1 MPKLYK
7 TAQGR
12 TVDIGAIMTQN
23 ERTRAVGNM
32 KVNARGDVID
42 NQNKVVM
49 PRNRQV
55 NRDLNAGVDK
65 QVVAKSTTRSAER
78 PVKKSNLVPDALP
91 QEPVVAKIEPTAP
104 LKGIAGALARAN
116 QPKESR

>member
-12 TVDIGAIMTQN
+12 TVDIGALLSQN

-42 NQNKVVM
+42 NQNQTVVS
-49 PRNRQV
+49 RNRQV
-55 NRDLNAGVDK
+55 KRTLDSGVD
-65 QVVAKSTTRSAER
+65 QNNVAKTTKTTPDRPKKDSLTPDTIKNSKVFDNQAEPSASTQGLA
-78 PVKKSNLVPDALP
+78 A
-91 QEPVVAKIEPTAP
+91 
-104 LKGIAGALARAN
+104 ALARAN
-116 QPKESR
+116 QPKESK

>member
-32 KVNARGDVID
+32 KVNARGDVVD
-42 NQNKVVM
+42 DRGGVV
-49 PRNRQV
+49 NSKTAQV
-55 NRDLNAGVDK
+55 NRQYNR
-65 QVVAKSTTRSAER
+65 TH
-78 PVKKSNLVPDALP
+78 KKSP
-91 QEPVVAKIEPTAP
+91 
-104 LKGIAGALARAN
+104 
-116 QPKESR
+116 